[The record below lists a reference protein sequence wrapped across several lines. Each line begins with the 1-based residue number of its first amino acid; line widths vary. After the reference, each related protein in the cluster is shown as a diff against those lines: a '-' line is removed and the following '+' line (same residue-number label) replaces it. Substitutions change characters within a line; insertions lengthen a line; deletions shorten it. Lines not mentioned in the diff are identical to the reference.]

1 MSCTSSRCATALSLF
16 VGWGL
21 AFGAVERSVDAQS
34 PGSASARVPRFEVD
48 RSWQWPPP
56 LPNNWAVGIVTGV
69 AVDRHGHVWVMHR
82 SRQVLPEVKDRAAPP
97 ILEFDAEGKF
107 LQAWGGPGEGY
118 DWPDTEHGLSVDHSD
133 NVWITGLNPLERSY
147 SAPIQRTDD
156 MILKFTNKGKFIRQ
170 FGGRDRHPLKTG
182 GNADTSSV
190 HLACEAVVHPK
201 TNELFVADGYANRR
215 VVVLDADTLTFKR
228 MWGAFGKQP
237 SATLGRSVERVKTTD
252 PKGPDVFD
260 SVHAIKVSNDGLV
273 YVGDRNYRRVQVF
286 TLDGKYLNQVFVNP
300 NGDRPNDGWRS
311 RLSAR
316 RSAAVLSMW
325 RTTTTATCTL
335 STARHSRPSDPR
347 APGRQPRRAPRSSHA
362 RGGRERKSVDRRD
375 TAASRGLAR
384 AAVPV
389 QRDFLRRPRGRER
402 SREATRTSHG
412 RSIESARRRDGVHVG
427 VCPGSADAEHGM
439 ADVRS

>member
-1 MSCTSSRCATALSLF
+1 MTRTALSLF
-16 VGWGL
+16 VGLAL
-21 AFGAVERSVDAQS
+21 AFGAVERGIDAQS
-34 PGSASARVPRFEVD
+34 PGSSSARVPRFEVD

-56 LPNNWAVGIVTGV
+56 LPNNWGVGIVTGV

-97 ILEFDAEGKF
+97 ILEFDADGKF

-118 DWPDTEHGLSVDHSD
+118 DWPDTEHGLSVDHRD
-133 NVWITGLNPLERSY
+133 YVWITGLNPLERSY
-147 SAPIQRTDD
+147 SAPTQRTDD

-237 SATLGRSVERVKTTD
+237 PATLGRAVERVKTTD

-260 SVHAIKVSNDGLV
+260 SVHAIKVSNDERD

-286 TLDGKYLNQVFVNP
+286 TLDGKYLDQVFVNP
-300 NGDRPNDGWRS
+300 DGAAGPFTAGGLAFSPDPQQQFLYVADYDNGHVHIVDRKALKVVGSFS
-311 RLSAR
+311 RMGANPGELR
-316 RSAAVLSMW
+316 GLHTLAVDAKGNLW
-325 RTTTTATCTL
+325 TAET
-335 STARHSRPSDPR
+335 
-347 APGRQPRRAPRSSHA
+347 QPRPV
-362 RGGRERKSVDRRD
+362 G
-375 TAASRGLAR
+375 SR
-384 AAVPV
+384 V
-389 QRDFLRRPRGRER
+389 QRFLFKGI
-402 SREATRTSHG
+402 S
-412 RSIESARRRDGVHVG
+412 
-427 VCPGSADAEHGM
+427 
-439 ADVRS
+439 